1 MYTIPPKKMVI
12 INILDILKK
21 YTDMDHRL
29 TQAEIADILKKE
41 YYMDVDRKTIKRN
54 LLNLLDLNCGI
65 DYTEVTRTNKQG
77 NDTSICT
84 DWYITREFDDS
95 ELRLLIDSVIFSK
108 IIPQKQCHDLVK
120 KIKSLSNIYFD
131 KKVGNIYSLPESRP
145 ENKELFYTIDV
156 LDEAISKGKKVS
168 FVYNSYGTDKKLH
181 PKREEKY
188 IINPYRMAA
197 TNGRYYLICNYDK
210 YDILSNY
217 RIDRITGIKMLDENR
232 KPLKDLKEG
241 EINLPKHMAEHLYM
255 FAGESIHAKF
265 KAKDYIIDQ
274 VIDWFGL
281 APKITKSN
289 DEECIVEVDVNK
301 EAFFC
306 WVMQYGLHIEVLEP
320 LDIRERI
327 KNAAKYIWEK
337 YKEEINNGKN

>member
-12 INILDILKK
+12 INILNILKK

-29 TQAEIADILKKE
+29 TQTEIAEILKKE
-41 YYMDVDRKTIKRN
+41 YYMDVDRKTVKRN

-65 DYTEVTRTNKQG
+65 DYTEVTRKDKMG
-77 NDTSICT
+77 NDASICT

-95 ELRLLIDSVIFSK
+95 ELRILIDSVIFSK
-108 IIPQKQCHDLVK
+108 IIPQKQCCELAE
-120 KIKSLSNIYFD
+120 KIKGLSNVYFD
-131 KKVGNIYSLPESRP
+131 KKVGNVYALPENRP

-168 FVYNSYGTDKKLH
+168 FVYNSYGIDKKLH
-181 PKREEKY
+181 SKRAEKY
-188 IINPYRMAA
+188 IVNPYRMAA

-210 YDILSNY
+210 YDTLSNY
-217 RIDRITGIKMLDENR
+217 RIDRITGIQMLDEKR
-232 KPLKDLKEG
+232 KPVKELKEG

-265 KAKDYIIDQ
+265 KAKNYIIDQ
-274 VIDWFGL
+274 IIDWFGL
-281 APKITKSN
+281 APTMKKSGS
-289 DEECIVEVDVNK
+289 DDCIVEVDVNK

-306 WVMQYGLHIEVLEP
+306 WAMQYGSHIEVLEP
-320 LDIRERI
+320 LDMRERI
-327 KNAAKYIWEK
+327 KNTAKYMWEK
-337 YKEEINNGKN
+337 YKGE

>member
-1 MYTIPPKKMVI
+1 MYTIPPKKMII

-29 TQAEIADILKKE
+29 TQAEISDILKKE
-41 YYMDVDRKTIKRN
+41 YYMEVDRKTVKRN

-65 DYTEVTRTNKQG
+65 DYTEVTRTDKNG

-84 DWYITREFDDS
+84 DWYIQRKFDNS

-108 IIPQKQCHDLVK
+108 MIPQKQCRELVK
-120 KIKSLSNIYFD
+120 KITELSNVYFD
-131 KKVGNIYSLPESRP
+131 KKVSNIYNLPESQP
-145 ENKELFYTIDV
+145 ENKELFYTIDI
-156 LDEAISKGKKVS
+156 LDEAISKNKKVS
-168 FVYNSYGTDKKLH
+168 FTYNCYGADKKLH

-188 IINPYRMAA
+188 IVNPYRMAA

-210 YDILSNY
+210 YDTLSNY
-217 RIDRITGIKMLDENR
+217 RIDRITGIKMLDEPG
-232 KPLKDLKEG
+232 KPIRELKEK

-265 KAKDYIIDQ
+265 KAKDYIIEQ

-281 APKITKSN
+281 APRITKAD
-289 DEECIVEVDVNK
+289 DENYIIEVEVNR

-306 WVMQYGLHIEVLEP
+306 WAMQYGLHIEVLVP
-320 LDIRERI
+320 SDMRERI
-327 KNAAKYIWEK
+327 KNAAKYMYEK
-337 YKEEINNGKN
+337 YTGGE